1 MIASLAVNRPASSA
15 VCLRRP
21 FVCVLLSLLV
31 NMLPVASQHSS
42 KVARRWQFASR
53 ASYAFVCYAAR
64 PLVVPVTNRTLSV
77 RPSVPRWR
85 LTQGQKIRFSIQIY
99 QIFRVAFLLG
109 STMLRSRD
117 EGQVHQTRRNVP
129 HLISGWPCNIFRK
142 HVQKRGQREIHVPRV
157 AVFMSVPLCYVVSC
171 CRSKSLSLSE
181 ALYGNVA
188 VHLIISCSIWSL
200 QLGSVAS
207 SCPSV
212 ITRYV
217 LTYLLRVPII
227 RHLLSYY

>member
-53 ASYAFVCYAAR
+53 ASYVFVCYAAR

-85 LTQGQKIRFSIQIY
+85 LTQGQKIRFSIQIC

-109 STMLRSRD
+109 STMMRSRD
-117 EGQVHQTRRNVP
+117 QGQGQVHQTRRNVP
-129 HLISGWPCNIFRK
+129 HLISGWPRTIFRK
-142 HVQKRGQREIHVPRV
+142 HVQKRGQTEIHVPRTCLPQGDLRT
-157 AVFMSVPLCYVVSC
+157 VFHPGIYRSNALPESSV
-171 CRSKSLSLSE
+171 
-181 ALYGNVA
+181 GNKTNIFRPRPRPQ
-188 VHLIISCSIWSL
+188 LQSQDRWSHKT
-200 QLGSVAS
+200 VAS
-207 SCPSV
+207 G
-212 ITRYV
+212 RV
-217 LTYLLRVPII
+217 LE
-227 RHLLSYY
+227 